1 MRHRV
6 AGKKLN
12 RSTSHRTAL
21 RRNLIKQLFRH
32 EQIRTTRAKAEAVQ
46 GQSEKMITI
55 AKRGIASGDPDKEL
69 HARRRVASKLND
81 PEIVR
86 KLFDELA
93 PRYMDRPG
101 GYTRKLKLGWRKGDA
116 AELVLLALVQE
127 EL

>member
-12 RSTSHRTAL
+12 RSSSHRTAL
-21 RRNLIKQLFRH
+21 RRNLIKELFRH
-32 EQIRTTRAKAEAVQ
+32 GQIRTTRAKAEAVQ

-55 AKRGIASGDPDKEL
+55 AKRGIASGDPIKEL
-69 HARRRVASKLND
+69 NARRRVASKLND
-81 PEIVR
+81 PEVVR
-86 KLFDELA
+86 KLFNELA

-101 GYTRKLKLGWRKGDA
+101 GYTRRLKLGWRKGDA
-116 AELVLLALVQE
+116 AELVLLSLVQE

>member
-12 RSTSHRTAL
+12 RSSSHRTAL
-21 RRNLIKQLFRH
+21 RRNLIKELFRH

-55 AKRGIASGDPDKEL
+55 AKRGIASGDPAKEL
-69 HARRRVASKLND
+69 HARRRVASELND
-81 PEIVR
+81 SEIVQ
-86 KLFDELA
+86 KVFDELA

-101 GYTRKLKLGWRKGDA
+101 GYTRRLKLGWRKGDA
-116 AELVLLALVQE
+116 AELVLLALVKE

>member
-12 RSTSHRTAL
+12 RSSSHRTAL
-21 RRNLIKQLFRH
+21 RRNLIKELFRH
-32 EQIRTTRAKAEAVQ
+32 GQIRTTRAKAEAVQ

-55 AKRGIASGDPDKEL
+55 AKRGIASGDPVKEL
-69 HARRRVASKLND
+69 NARRRVASQLND
-81 PEIVR
+81 PEVVQ

-101 GYTRKLKLGWRKGDA
+101 GYTRRLRLGWRKGDA
-116 AELVLLALVQE
+116 AELVLLALVKE